1 MAALNKNKKKIY
13 RIFGNPTWTLI
24 GCFHPL
30 NYRVFP
36 VDYNL
41 SVCYYWSMIKL
52 MKALIVVL
60 IVISFLIIGYS
71 LYLYIFAKEISNI
84 YPAQK

>member
-1 MAALNKNKKKIY
+1 MAALTKNKKKIY
-13 RIFGNPTWTLI
+13 RIFFNTRWTVI
-24 GCFHPL
+24 GCFHPI

-41 SVCYYWSMIKL
+41 PVSYYWSMIKL

-84 YPAQK
+84 YPAPK